1 MTKFNAD
8 LLLGINST
16 RPETTKPMVQRSEK
30 LLVTDIKIR
39 FPKEQEP
46 AVDKQISA
54 VTEQE
59 TSLFHGSNMVEQENT
74 QASPVLPVSQHQ
86 KAKLQRA
93 FCNTW
98 CVNESGA
105 IVNEKST
112 YSSALS
118 TEVSGKNISSSQDV
132 FLDEDYS
139 PLNDCSLSE
148 QLMGVTSAEGWW
160 QPSSEM
166 VSSSSDPYF
175 EVNSPLSFWGTC
187 PLDLETMK
195 IDEVFQVDKDDLV
208 QSPTLAE
215 LNANDE
221 SLFDSFDCF
230 DGFLSA
236 VKKANPFKIPDL
248 NSDFKISPLNSAE
261 QSRQASDSS
270 ILEKGQEFRIKEG
283 SSFPKEQLSLNSS
296 ELSFKLTSKS
306 SLNDTKLQTVPISV
320 DESRNQQKFDWP
332 SVSKGLKTE
341 CDEEPSSIE
350 SATGHTDKKFAEQI
364 DHLPSSS
371 NNDNLESDDDSEI
384 DDEYSSDADD
394 DSEEETK
401 VASSK
406 NAATSSGNFEK
417 KRSRYFWQYNM
428 QSKGPKGS
436 KVKLTGKT
444 SNIHD
449 LSGIADPV
457 FSVNCPIAGV
467 KHSGKARRGDGND
480 LTPNPKKL
488 YNIGLELEKL
498 NCLIDGLVPVNE
510 LPVNARTKSRKEKN
524 KLASRACRLKKKAQH
539 EANKLKLF
547 GLQQEQ
553 KCLLLF
559 INEIKKIVKNKV
571 RHFKQFKDQSIVASI
586 EALKMK
592 KPVTKVAGC
601 SADFVNNVL
610 KIVASG
616 DESGALNITPIHE
629 N

>member
-1 MTKFNAD
+1 MTRDRIHF
-8 LLLGINST
+8 L
-16 RPETTKPMVQRSEK
+16 
-30 LLVTDIKIR
+30 
-39 FPKEQEP
+39 KEQEP
-46 AVDKQISA
+46 AVDEQTSA

-59 TSLFHGSNMVEQENT
+59 TPLFHGSNMVEQENT

-86 KAKLQRA
+86 NAKLQKA
-93 FCNTW
+93 FCNAW
-98 CVNESGA
+98 YINDSGT
-105 IVNEKST
+105 IGNEKSPC
-112 YSSALS
+112 SSAFS
-118 TEVSGKNISSSQDV
+118 IEAHYFGHDKNN
-132 FLDEDYS
+132 E
-139 PLNDCSLSE
+139 
-148 QLMGVTSAEGWW
+148 
-160 QPSSEM
+160 
-166 VSSSSDPYF
+166 
-175 EVNSPLSFWGTC
+175 
-187 PLDLETMK
+187 
-195 IDEVFQVDKDDLV
+195 FQVDKDDLV

-230 DGFLSA
+230 DGFFSTA
-236 VKKANPFKIPDL
+236 KKANPFKLPDL
-248 NSDFKISPLNSAE
+248 NSDFKISALNSVD
-261 QSRQASDSS
+261 QSKRSP
-270 ILEKGQEFRIKEG
+270 ILQKGPEFHLKDE
-283 SSFPKEQLSLNSS
+283 SSFPKEQLNLNSA
-296 ELSFKLTSKS
+296 EISFKLTSKS
-306 SLNDTKLQTVPISV
+306 SLNDAKLQTVPTSV
-320 DESRNQQKFDWP
+320 EESRNQEKFDWP
-332 SVSKGLKTE
+332 PASKCLKTE
-341 CDEEPSSIE
+341 CDDEPSNSE
-350 SATGHTDKKFAEQI
+350 SSTEHTDKNYAEKT
-364 DHLPSSS
+364 DHLQSSS
-371 NNDNLESDDDSEI
+371 NNETLESDDDSEI

-394 DSEEETK
+394 DSEEDVK
-401 VASSK
+401 VASKHAS
-406 NAATSSGNFEK
+406 TSGGNFEK

-436 KVKLTGKT
+436 KVKIAGKT

-449 LSGIADPV
+449 PSGIADPV

-498 NCLIDGLVPVNE
+498 NNLIDGLVPVNE

-559 INEIKKIVKNKV
+559 IKEIKKLVKNKV
-571 RHFKQFKDQSIVASI
+571 RHFKQFKNQSIVASI
-586 EALKMK
+586 EALKTK

-616 DESGALNITPIHE
+616 DDSGALNITQVRRE